1 MTDMTSGNIWILLL
15 VIGGAT
21 FLLRLSFIHLF
32 ADRQVPETITRL
44 LRFVPPAALSALI
57 LPPIVTQNGSFAFF
71 LSNERIPAAIV
82 AAIVAVI
89 TRNTLY
95 TICSGMA
102 ALWLYQ
108 ALLG

>member
-1 MTDMTSGNIWILLL
+1 MTTHLSSGNLWILLL
-15 VIGGAT
+15 VIGVVT

-57 LPPIVTQNGSFAFF
+57 LPPILTQNGHYAFS
-71 LSNERIPAAIV
+71 LYNDRIPAALI
-82 AAIVAVI
+82 AAIVAVL
-89 TRNTLY
+89 TRNTIY

-108 ALLG
+108 AFL